1 MASGITFRMVNDQ
14 TGEEAQGSVDN
25 EFALR
30 MQGFRVVDVS
40 AYDGAM
46 RQYAN
51 VQRSAEPTP
60 EELAMAEQAK
70 ADALLVS
77 QGQFDGDTG
86 AGITGAGTTGQ
97 NGEGSGTQEPTAESE
112 RREAYMGYTVDQLK
126 SYAQSEGIDLG
137 GATKK
142 DDIVDALIAHD
153 REAGNLDDD
162 APDVN
167 A

>member
-1 MASGITFRMVNDQ
+1 MANGITFRMVNDQ
-14 TGEEAQGSVDN
+14 TGEEAQGSADN

-51 VQRSAEPTP
+51 VQRTAEPTP

-86 AGITGAGTTGQ
+86 AGTTGAGTTGQ
-97 NGEGSGTQEPTAESE
+97 NGEGSGTNTPPTAESE
-112 RREAYMGYTVDQLK
+112 RREAYMSYTVDQLK
-126 SYAQSEGIDLG
+126 SYAQTEGIDLG

-142 DDIVDALIAHD
+142 DDIVDALIAAD
-153 REAGNLDDD
+153 KADGNLDED
-162 APDVN
+162 APPV